1 MNQPNI
7 VFFFTDDQR
16 FDTIGN
22 LNNPEIYTPN
32 LDQIVSEGTTFVNS
46 YIMGGSC
53 GAVCMPSRGMLH
65 TGKTL
70 YRLERHGQSIPEEHA
85 LLGETLKNA
94 GYTSFGTGK
103 WHNGIRSYARSFNT
117 GAEIFF
123 RRHGRSLERSCM

>member
-65 TGKTL
+65 TGKIL
-70 YRLERHGQSIPEEHA
+70 YRLENMDSSSQRNMP
-85 LLGETLKNA
+85 
-94 GYTSFGTGK
+94 F
-103 WHNGIRSYARSFNT
+103 
-117 GAEIFF
+117 
-123 RRHGRSLERSCM
+123 